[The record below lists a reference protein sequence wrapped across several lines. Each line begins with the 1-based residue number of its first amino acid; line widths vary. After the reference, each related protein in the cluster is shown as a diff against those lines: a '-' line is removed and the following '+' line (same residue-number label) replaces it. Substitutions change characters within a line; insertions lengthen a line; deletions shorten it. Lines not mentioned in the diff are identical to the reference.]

1 MNPAILSA
9 TAALVGSLVGGVSTF
24 AAYWLTQRVQLRAQ
38 SLMKRHAEREALYAE
53 FIVEA
58 SKRFAD
64 AWSHKAE
71 SPEVVAGLYS
81 AIERMRLTSSN
92 AVIVAAE
99 GVMFDILDAYAQPDK
114 SFDDLRRSIRGDQ
127 FPNKLRVFSEA
138 CKNELRALKTSAGLV
153 RNPSLPIST

>member
-1 MNPAILSA
+1 MDPAILSA

-24 AAYWLTQRVQLRAQ
+24 AAYWLTQRVQLRAL

-64 AWSHKAE
+64 GWSHQAE

-81 AIERMRLTSSN
+81 AIERMRLTSSDT
-92 AVIVAAE
+92 VIVAAE
-99 GVMFDILDAYAQPDK
+99 GVMFDILERAGPREPLFPPELIGLTILAGEPQQSELAVLIHLKLSK
-114 SFDDLRRSIRGDQ
+114 SPGH
-127 FPNKLRVFSEA
+127 VA
-138 CKNELRALKTSAGLV
+138 
-153 RNPSLPIST
+153 

>member
-1 MNPAILSA
+1 MDPAILSA

-38 SLMKRHAEREALYAE
+38 GLMKRHAEREALYAE

-64 AWSHKAE
+64 AWSHHAE
-71 SPEVVAGLYS
+71 SPEVVAGLFS
-81 AIERMRLTSSN
+81 AIERMRLTSSG

-99 GVMFDILDAYAQPDK
+99 RVMHNVLLSAQFAANERFDSRHFRCSRI
-114 SFDDLRRSIRGDQ
+114 GDNRL
-127 FPNKLRVFSEA
+127 PLL
-138 CKNELRALKTSAGLV
+138 NE
-153 RNPSLPIST
+153 